1 MPAGV
6 RVIELPSAPMPIAR
20 ALALAADPA
29 GLRAMLAPVLLAWR
43 PPKHLPH
50 LPGLVRY
57 LRAERPDA
65 LFAAMP
71 TPNLLAVWARRLAGV
86 PTRVLV
92 SERNT
97 LSAML
102 GGRTAGAIAICRA
115 CSGTPTGWRTASSRS
130 RTGSPTTSP
139 GKPACRA
146 RASPPSTIP

>member
-1 MPAGV
+1 MTALSSSRMPSA
-6 RVIELPSAPMPIAR
+6 EAAPLPSGEHGAFAPGAGRRIA
-20 ALALAADPA
+20 LF
-29 GLRAMLAPVLLAWR
+29 LRN
-43 PPKHLPH
+43 

-86 PTRVLV
+86 PTRVLI

-102 GGRTAGAIAICRA
+102 GGSRRWRDRHLPPLLGRAYRLGGGVCAG
-115 CSGTPTGWRTASSRS
+115 SG
-130 RTGSPTTSP
+130 
-139 GKPACRA
+139 
-146 RASPPSTIP
+146 

>member
-1 MPAGV
+1 
-6 RVIELPSAPMPIAR
+6 
-20 ALALAADPA
+20 
-29 GLRAMLAPVLLAWR
+29 MLAPVLLAWR
-43 PPKHLPH
+43 PAKHLPH

-57 LRAERPDA
+57 LRTEQPEA

-71 TPNLLAVWARRLAGV
+71 VPNLLAVWARRLAGV
-86 PTRVLV
+86 PTRVLI

-102 GGRTAGAIAICRA
+102 GGSRRWRDRHLPPLLGRA
-115 CSGTPTGWRTASSRS
+115 FRLARS